1 MRSLRRFFTRVVNS
15 VTGRVHD
22 ERLREEIE
30 THIALETAENVPPV
44 CHRLRLAGRPS

>member
-30 THIALETAENVPPV
+30 AHIALLGLLARGFRRNAR
-44 CHRLRLAGRPS
+44 CRLIL